1 MKSKLF
7 RKGDIAVILVI
18 LVAAAAFWFYQSY
31 HQTDKL
37 EAVITVNGETVET
50 IDLSSVKEK
59 ITIELDTVPEVV
71 IAAENGAIY
80 FEKADCSDKLCVNCG
95 RLCRKGDT
103 AVCLPAKTVVTVS
116 GSDTDVMT
124 Y

>member
-1 MKSKLF
+1 MKTKLI
-7 RKGDIAVILVI
+7 RKGDIAVILAI
-18 LVAAAAFWFYQSY
+18 FLVAAVLWFFQTR
-31 HQTDKL
+31 QTDKL

-50 IDLSSVKEK
+50 IDLASVKEK
-59 ITIELDTVPEVV
+59 TTFELNTEPKVV

-80 FEKADCSDKLCVNCG
+80 FEQADCDDKLCVNCG
-95 RLCRKGDT
+95 KLSRKGDT

-116 GSDTDVMT
+116 GSDIDVLT

>member
-1 MKSKLF
+1 MKTKLF
-7 RKGDIAVILVI
+7 KKGDIAVILVI
-18 LVAAAAFWFYQSY
+18 LVAAALFWFFRTQ
-31 HQTDKL
+31 QTDRL

-50 IDLSSVKEK
+50 IDLSAVREK
-59 ITIELDTVPEVV
+59 RIIELDTDPKVV

-80 FEKADCSDKLCVNCG
+80 FESAECDDKLCINCG
-95 RLCRKGDT
+95 KLSRKGDT

-116 GSDTDVMT
+116 GSDISVMT

>member
-1 MKSKLF
+1 MKTKLF
-7 RKGDIAVILVI
+7 KKGDIAVILVI
-18 LVAAAAFWFYQSY
+18 LVAATLFWFFRTQ
-31 HQTDKL
+31 QTDRL

-50 IDLSSVKEK
+50 IDLSAVKEK
-59 ITIELDTVPEVV
+59 RIIELDTDPKVV

-80 FEKADCSDKLCVNCG
+80 FESAECDDKLCINCG
-95 RLCRKGDT
+95 KLSRKGDT

-116 GSDTDVMT
+116 GSDVGVMT

>member
-1 MKSKLF
+1 MKTKLF
-7 RKGDIAVILVI
+7 KKGDIAVILVI
-18 LVAAAAFWFYQSY
+18 LVAAALFWFFRTQ
-31 HQTDKL
+31 QTDRL

-50 IDLSSVKEK
+50 IDLSAVKEK
-59 ITIELDTVPEVV
+59 RIIELDTDPKVV

-80 FEKADCSDKLCVNCG
+80 FESAECDDKLCINCG
-95 RLCRKGDT
+95 KLSRKGDT

-116 GSDTDVMT
+116 GSDVGVMT

>member
-1 MKSKLF
+1 MKTKLF
-7 RKGDIAVILVI
+7 KKGDIAVILVV
-18 LVAAAAFWFYQSY
+18 LVAAALFWFFRTQ
-31 HQTDKL
+31 QTDRL

-50 IDLSSVKEK
+50 IDLSTVKEK
-59 ITIELDTVPEVV
+59 RIIELDTDPKVV

-80 FEKADCSDKLCVNCG
+80 FESAECDDKLCINCG
-95 RLCRKGDT
+95 KLSRKGDT

-116 GSDTDVMT
+116 GSDVGVMT

>member
-1 MKSKLF
+1 MKTKLF
-7 RKGDIAVILVI
+7 KKGDIAVILVI
-18 LVAAAAFWFYQSY
+18 LIAASIFWIYQS
-31 HQTDKL
+31 QSTDRL

-59 ITIELDTVPEVV
+59 RIIKLNTDPKVV
-71 IAAENGAIY
+71 IAAENGEIY
-80 FEKADCSDKLCVNCG
+80 FQSAECEDKLCINCG
-95 RLCRKGDT
+95 KLSRKGDT

-116 GSDTDVMT
+116 GSDIGVIT

>member
-1 MKSKLF
+1 MKTKLF
-7 RKGDIAVILVI
+7 KKGDIAVILVI
-18 LVAAAAFWFYQSY
+18 LVAAALFWFFRTQ
-31 HQTDKL
+31 QTDCL

-50 IDLSSVKEK
+50 IDLSAVKEK
-59 ITIELDTVPEVV
+59 RIIELDTDPKVV

-80 FEKADCSDKLCVNCG
+80 FESAECDDKLCINCG
-95 RLCRKGDT
+95 KLSRKGDT

-116 GSDTDVMT
+116 GSDVGVMT